1 MDVCEGQKGKERK
14 LLPFK
19 AKSIIVDFFFF
30 FLASVILII
39 ARNLAQRKHLLSPYF
54 L

>member
-19 AKSIIVDFFFF
+19 AKSIIVVFFFF
-30 FLASVILII
+30 ASVILII

>member
-30 FLASVILII
+30 ASVILII